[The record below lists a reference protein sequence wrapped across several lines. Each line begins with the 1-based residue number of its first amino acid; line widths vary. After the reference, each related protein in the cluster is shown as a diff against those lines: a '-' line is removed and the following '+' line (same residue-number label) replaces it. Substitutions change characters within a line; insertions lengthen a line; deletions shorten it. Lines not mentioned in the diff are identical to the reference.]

1 MEKIIQIEYQGRGF
15 SIEESAYQL
24 FQSYEKDLKGFFSKE
39 EDGDEIVADLQYR
52 MAEILEQKSSGSTL
66 YTKDIEDLME
76 IIGKPSDFETNEKQN
91 EKEAPL
97 FSEIKEKLFRDKKD
111 KIIAGVCSGI
121 ANHFAI
127 DPIIVRLIFV
137 LFTIFNIVTFLSFN
151 LGILAY
157 IIFWIILKPAELKP
171 NVSKKLFR
179 NPKDKILGGVC
190 GGIAPFFNVDT
201 WIVRL
206 LFISPILLGFLSN
219 TANFS
224 HVNIDLISSSFYSL
238 SFMSYFLLWFIIP
251 LAKVDTDYMLLKGE
265 PININTIQK
274 KTSMQQFSNNSQ
286 NGLNKFLKVIAYF
299 VIAIIV
305 MIMIPTAIGILIGV
319 LFSYNIAE
327 VVLFTDTNK
336 ILALLSL
343 TFFIALP
350 IVGLIT
356 WIIRSILGYKPNKS
370 LRAVFI
376 GLNIL
381 GWVSIMLLAVSM
393 AKQNNS
399 YSTST
404 QRFNLSAKIDT
415 LLIRSTD
422 TSNQYNE
429 TIFFDLDQI
438 NYLMEKT
445 KDSNRVKSVDID
457 YRESTDTSI
466 SIEIEKSATGPNRGY
481 AFEHAN
487 KAGFNYI
494 LDSNTLKLP
503 AHVSLSNKEPYYMQ
517 NVQVTIYVPAGKTVI
532 TSKKY
537 NRLINKSFHS
547 SRHGIHINHHDRNV
561 DEDYVFTNHTPA
573 QIEKSNTEEA
583 LKEAE
588 EKKKEVEELNKQLIE
603 EKERELEEA
612 RKIFEREQKEQQQAI
627 DELKNK
633 K

>member
-1 MEKIIQIEYQGRGF
+1 MEKIIQIEYQGRSF

-24 FQSYEKDLKGFFSKE
+24 FQSYEKDLKNFFSKE
-39 EDGDEIVADLQYR
+39 EDGDEIVADLEYR
-52 MAEILEQKSSGSTL
+52 MAEILEQKSAGSTL
-66 YTKDIEDLME
+66 YIKDIEDLME
-76 IIGKPSDFETNEKQN
+76 MIGKPADFETTENPK
-91 EKEAPL
+91 EKEAQL

-190 GGIAPFFNVDT
+190 GGIAPFFNIDT

-206 LFISPILLGFLSN
+206 LFLSPILLGFVSN

-224 HVNIDLISSSFYSL
+224 QVNIDLISNSFYSL
-238 SFMSYFLLWFIIP
+238 SFLSYFLLWFIIP

-274 KTSMQQFSNNSQ
+274 KTSMQQFSNASQ
-286 NGLNKFLKVIAYF
+286 NGLNKFLKVIAYII
-299 VIAIIV
+299 IAIIV

-319 LFSYNIAE
+319 FFSYNIAE

-343 TFFIALP
+343 VFFIALP
-350 IVGLIT
+350 VVGLIL

-381 GWVSIMLLAVSM
+381 GWVSIMILAASM

-399 YSTST
+399 YSTSI
-404 QRFNLSAKIDT
+404 QKINLPASVDT
-415 LLIRSTD
+415 LLIQSTD

-438 NYLMEKT
+438 HYLMEKT
-445 KDSNRVKSVDID
+445 KDSNRVKSVDIEYLETND
-457 YRESTDTSI
+457 SSI
-466 SIEIEKSATGPNRGY
+466 SIEIEKSATGQNRGF

-487 KAGFNYI
+487 TAGFDYI
-494 LDSNTLKLP
+494 LDKNILKLP
-503 AHVSLSNKEPYYMQ
+503 AHVTVSNKQPYYMQ

-537 NRLINKSFHS
+537 NRLIDKSFHS
-547 SRHGIHINHHDRNV
+547 SKHGVHFNHHNRNV
-561 DEDYVFTNHTPA
+561 DEDYVF
-573 QIEKSNTEEA
+573 SNRSPEQMQNTDTEQA
-583 LKEAE
+583 LKDAE
-588 EKKKEVEELNKQLIE
+588 EKKKEVEELNKKLIE
-603 EKERELEEA
+603 EKERELDEA
-612 RKIFEREQKEQQQAI
+612 RKNFEKEQKEQQEAI
-627 DELKNK
+627 EALKIK